1 MTTSWDEKGG
11 DFSNKCSYWVSMVK
25 FRQKWREL
33 GQAGS
38 GGVEMAYPDLGAAWA
53 AGIAPRVPAYI
64 QTQAQGLFFLHSLKE

>member
-1 MTTSWDEKGG
+1 
-11 DFSNKCSYWVSMVK
+11 MVK

-64 QTQAQGLFFLHSLKE
+64 QTWAQGLFFLHSLKE